1 MDFSDLASRYMDAR
15 LGPVTQMFTNPGQAM
30 TDRISND
37 LGVDVTG
44 ANVKPKSTTV
54 NYNEDGTQ
62 DVTHKFNVGAPPAA
76 APSASTAGQGLGP
89 DFAQYQAPP
98 SAGAGRGFVNPPA
111 QPTPQ
116 QIPQTTAPAPQQTAQ
131 GQQQT
136 AAAPQA
142 VPPSMS
148 GMPQSPGAGMFP
160 QGAQPIASGNQ
171 PQPMDN
177 LSAIQQIESGGNNA
191 AVGAAGETG
200 AMQVMPTSLKNPG
213 YGVKSARDNTPEE
226 ANRVGR
232 DYYTAMLNRY
242 QDPVLAAAAYNAGP
256 GTMDR
261 AIARSSQEGG
271 HPMAYMPNSTQEYAA
286 KFAQLTGHAPGKRAE
301 DSDAKNPWKLTNTGM
316 TMPGDKVSE
325 QHDDLNAAR
334 GNPQK
339 LTALAT
345 SDEATPAVKAH
356 AADELTNHF
365 EDIKKT
371 NTAAKTVDAGLTG
384 ADPAS
389 SQKVATALN
398 PNSRPSEEG
407 SYIKAYLFHRFGLED
422 LARQEQEKISPTSTY
437 QSLMDQDGN
446 HYSAKI
452 GKDGQILS
460 AKDAN
465 GADVNANTIAKLQA
479 NAAQGVKG
487 AESLGYADIGGEQH
501 VISRGLDKNGNMVW
515 RDETAK
521 KQLSGAPVGYQTTP
535 TTPQQRAQF
544 NIASQIE
551 KRMRADN
558 SDAARTN
565 STLPHT
571 EEDIANEKAR
581 ILSGLA
587 PTYTPA
593 KATTATTAPTTAG
606 TAATPAGAVAP
617 AAEVEGPWSTPEAN
631 ATAKRNP
638 TAEAIASYRAA
649 PPSATGRN
657 SAGSAA
663 LMNDV
668 RKINP
673 DFNEQKFKEAQIV
686 RNDFA
691 SVKPGSGGGQ
701 LQAVRR
707 AIPHLDQFRTAVDE
721 LNNGHMPAVNG
732 ILNQYG
738 YNVGDDKV
746 AAAKALSGLIS
757 TEVQKAVAG
766 GLGGVGEREE
776 LAKSLSPNMNPQQ
789 LKKVVQGWQGLI
801 ATQSDA
807 LKQQWTGHGLP
818 EKEFNGLLGKRE
830 LEVINAARKRNENTR
845 GNW

>member
-1 MDFSDLASRYMDAR
+1 MDFSDLASRYLDAR

-30 TDRISND
+30 TDRISSD

-76 APSASTAGQGLGP
+76 APTGQGLGP
-89 DFAQYQAPP
+89 AFAQYEAPP

-142 VPPSMS
+142 IPPSMS

-160 QGAQPIASGNQ
+160 AGAQPIASGNQ

-213 YGVKSARDNTPEE
+213 YGVKPAQDNTPEE

-232 DYYTAMLNRY
+232 GYFNAMLDRY
-242 QDPVLAAAAYNAGP
+242 HDPVLAAAAYNAGP

-261 AIARSSQEGG
+261 AIARAAAEGG
-271 HPMAYMPNSTQEYAA
+271 HPMAYMPTSTQQYAA

-316 TMPGDKVSE
+316 TMPGDKVGE
-325 QHDDLNAAR
+325 QHDDLNAAK

-345 SDEATPAVKAH
+345 SDEAIPAVKAH

-371 NTAAKTVDAGLTG
+371 NNAAKTVDAGLTG

-389 SQKVATALN
+389 SQKVAAALN
-398 PNSRPSEEG
+398 PNSKPTEEG

-437 QSLMDQDGN
+437 QSVTGPDGN
-446 HYSAKI
+446 DYSIRVSKN
-452 GKDGQILS
+452 GQILG

-465 GADVNANTIAKLQA
+465 GADADAKTIASLQA
-479 NAAQGVKG
+479 NHIDQTQLKTLQTQAHQSAAKQMDAMRKENIAAQN
-487 AESLGYADIGGEQH
+487 AQLPPRYTDQEIIESGRNTYNQTMGITRGGTKATPAGMAQ
-501 VISRGLDKNGNMVW
+501 
-515 RDETAK
+515 
-521 KQLSGAPVGYQTTP
+521 P
-535 TTPQQRAQF
+535 TTTVGKPATTTTVEDKYANSPTLAGWRQQKVGEDIKAYKKRIEINPDDVDQTAQALYNGDIQTSDITGRDTNFKRLATQRAIELGKEKGVEYNSGEFKRIQANKSAWDKGPQSKQVQQF
-544 NIASQIE
+544 DRAASHAVSMGPVIDQL
-551 KRMRADN
+551 N
-558 SDAARTN
+558 NTN
-565 STLPHT
+565 STLYNAAKNKFESLTGGTAPADFDT
-571 EEDIANEKAR
+571 AKQIVGDEVVKTVLGGTSAVADRK
-581 ILSGLA
+581 GLQEQFDNA
-587 PTYTPA
+587 KTGPQLHAVLERAKELMAAQATAMERQY
-593 KATTATTAPTTAG
+593 KATTKQ
-606 TAATPAGAVAP
+606 
-617 AAEVEGPWSTPEAN
+617 N
-631 ATAKRNP
+631 
-638 TAEAIASYRAA
+638 
-649 PPSATGRN
+649 
-657 SAGSAA
+657 
-663 LMNDV
+663 
-668 RKINP
+668 
-673 DFNEQKFKEAQIV
+673 DFNEKLGPAGQQILGRGHASD
-686 RNDFA
+686 RN
-691 SVKPGSGGGQ
+691 
-701 LQAVRR
+701 
-707 AIPHLDQFRTAVDE
+707 
-721 LNNGHMPAVNG
+721 
-732 ILNQYG
+732 
-738 YNVGDDKV
+738 V
-746 AAAKALSGLIS
+746 AAQN
-757 TEVQKAVAG
+757 VQKNMPSQDEIAAEI
-766 GLGGVGEREE
+766 ERRKK
-776 LAKSLSPNMNPQQ
+776 AKQ
-789 LKKVVQGWQGLI
+789 
-801 ATQSDA
+801 
-807 LKQQWTGHGLP
+807 
-818 EKEFNGLLGKRE
+818 
-830 LEVINAARKRNENTR
+830 
-845 GNW
+845 

>member
-62 DVTHKFNVGAPPAA
+62 DVTHKFNVGAPPTV

-98 SAGAGRGFVNPPA
+98 SAGAGRGFVNPPT

-148 GMPQSPGAGMFP
+148 GMPSTPGAGMFP

-213 YGVKSARDNTPEE
+213 YGVKPARDNTPEE

-286 KFAQLTGHAPGKRAE
+286 KFARLTGHAPGQTDNPNTRE
-301 DSDAKNPWKLTNTGM
+301 PWKLTNTGM
-316 TMPGDKVSE
+316 IMPGDKVSE
-325 QHDDLNAAR
+325 QHEDLNAAR

-384 ADPAS
+384 ADLTS
-389 SQKVATALN
+389 SQKLASALN
-398 PNSRPSEEG
+398 PNSKPTEEG

-437 QSLMDQDGN
+437 QSVTGPDGN
-446 HYSAKI
+446 DYSI
-452 GKDGQILS
+452 RVSKDGQILG
-460 AKDAN
+460 AKDSA
-465 GADVNANTIAKLQA
+465 GADADAKTIASLQA
-479 NAAQGVKG
+479 NHIDQAQLKTLQTQAHQSAAKQMDAMRKENVAAQNAQLPPRYTDQEIIEGGRNAYTQTMGVTR
-487 AESLGYADIGGEQH
+487 GG
-501 VISRGLDKNGNMVW
+501 LK
-515 RDETAK
+515 A
-521 KQLSGAPVGYQTTP
+521 APAGMAQP
-535 TTPQQRAQF
+535 TTTVGKPATTTTSEDKYATSPTLAGWRQQKVGEDIKAYK
-544 NIASQIE
+544 
-551 KRMRADN
+551 KRM
-558 SDAARTN
+558 
-565 STLPHT
+565 
-571 EEDIANEKAR
+571 E
-581 ILSGLA
+581 
-587 PTYTPA
+587 
-593 KATTATTAPTTAG
+593 
-606 TAATPAGAVAP
+606 
-617 AAEVEGPWSTPEAN
+617 
-631 ATAKRNP
+631 
-638 TAEAIASYRAA
+638 
-649 PPSATGRN
+649 
-657 SAGSAA
+657 
-663 LMNDV
+663 
-668 RKINP
+668 INP
-673 DFNEQKFKEAQIV
+673 DEVDQTAQGLYNGDIQTSDITGRDTNFKRLATERAIELGKEKGVAYNSGEFKRIQANKSAWDKGPQSKQVQQFDRAASHAVSMGPVIDALNNTNSPLYNAAKNKFESLTGGTAPADFDTAKQIVGDEVVKTVLGGTSAVADRKGLQEQFDNAKTGPQLHAVLERAKELMAAQATAMERQYKSTTKQNDFNEKLGPAGQQILGRGHASD
-686 RNDFA
+686 RN
-691 SVKPGSGGGQ
+691 
-701 LQAVRR
+701 
-707 AIPHLDQFRTAVDE
+707 
-721 LNNGHMPAVNG
+721 
-732 ILNQYG
+732 
-738 YNVGDDKV
+738 V
-746 AAAKALSGLIS
+746 AAQN
-757 TEVQKAVAG
+757 VQKNMPSQDEIAAEI
-766 GLGGVGEREE
+766 ERRKK
-776 LAKSLSPNMNPQQ
+776 AKQ
-789 LKKVVQGWQGLI
+789 
-801 ATQSDA
+801 
-807 LKQQWTGHGLP
+807 
-818 EKEFNGLLGKRE
+818 
-830 LEVINAARKRNENTR
+830 
-845 GNW
+845 